1 MARPTRLEY
10 TDGTSHKFWQVV
22 SGGRTLTVTYG
33 RIGTAGQSKTKTLA
47 TPEAAAAEAAKLV
60 ASKQKAGYAAPGR
73 SAATATTPP
82 RASKPGEPG
91 PQPLFIGGEPKHEL
105 VALWQDGVD
114 LWWGMVYPREAG
126 DEILRAGGTL
136 ADALA
141 SDGAALERWRFDS
154 AAEAKRAAA
163 WAGKHIKHIKKNT
176 LENDA
181 AAYFAAWSRRIKKQR
196 PCTPRLE
203 PGPGP
208 ITLTRDTAHPYIHA
222 RPPATSFLSGRTMVP
237 VFSLV
242 GPLDARLGKT
252 AGVYVNVCPQAMLT
266 PYHEHVWEV
275 LIQDPAKPSPIDHYF
290 ERSRGEFATLH
301 LSMQVESL
309 DNSVRWAV
317 IEHTGDR
324 HTVGWYRTTHY
335 KNRHAAEQA
344 IAEKIAALQGYKR
357 VARLGPHYP
366 KILAEIAAHHRVP
379 NQKPATVK
387 LRVAHAA
394 LSQSVAGFGCAPS
407 MLALKAVRLGGT
419 PHFVQEDWDYAP
431 KNHCSKHP
439 LLCIA
444 TVGRGDGPQWSDIL
458 NDGDAGAINI
468 HAAPGDP
475 FGTVSFSC
483 C

>member
-1 MARPTRLEY
+1 MARPTRLEL

-22 SGGRTLTVTYG
+22 PSGRTLTVTYG
-33 RIGTAGQSKTKTLA
+33 RIGTGGQSKTKTFA
-47 TPEAAAAEAAKLV
+47 TPEAAVAEAAKLV
-60 ASKQKAGYAAPGR
+60 ASKKKAGYTAPGR
-73 SAATATTPP
+73 SAPP
-82 RASKPGEPG
+82 RSAKPGKQG
-91 PQPLFIGGEPKHEL
+91 PQPLFISGAHSHEI
-105 VALWQDGVD
+105 VALWQDGKD

-126 DEILRAGGTL
+126 DEILGAGGTL
-136 ADALA
+136 SEALA
-141 SDGAALERWRFDS
+141 SQGATVERWRFDS
-154 AAEAKRAAA
+154 AAEATRAAA
-163 WAGKHIKHIKKNT
+163 WAAKHLKKNS
-176 LENDA
+176 LKNDA
-181 AAYFAAWSRRIKKQR
+181 AADFAAWSKRIKKER

-242 GPLDARLGKT
+242 GPLDPRLGKT
-252 AGVYVNVCPQAMLT
+252 AGVYVNVCPQAMLL
-266 PYHEHVWEV
+266 PYAEHVWE
-275 LIQDPAKPSPIDHYF
+275 LPIQTPGRPSTVDHYF
-290 ERSRGEFATLH
+290 QRSGGEFTTIH
-301 LSMQVESL
+301 LSMQVEPI
-309 DNSVRWAV
+309 DTAVRWAI

-324 HTVGWYRTTHY
+324 TTIGWYRTTHF
-335 KNRHAAEQA
+335 KTRDAAEQA
-344 IAEKIAALQGYKR
+344 IAEKISALRGWQR
-357 VARLGPHYP
+357 VPKLGPHYP

-387 LRVAHAA
+387 LRVAHAS
-394 LSQSVAGFGCAPS
+394 LSQSVAGYGCAPS
-407 MLALKAVRLGGT
+407 MFALKAVRLGGT
-419 PHFVQEDWDYAP
+419 PYFVQEDWDYAP

-439 LLCIA
+439 LMCIA
-444 TVGRGDGPQWSDIL
+444 TVGRGDGPQWSDVL